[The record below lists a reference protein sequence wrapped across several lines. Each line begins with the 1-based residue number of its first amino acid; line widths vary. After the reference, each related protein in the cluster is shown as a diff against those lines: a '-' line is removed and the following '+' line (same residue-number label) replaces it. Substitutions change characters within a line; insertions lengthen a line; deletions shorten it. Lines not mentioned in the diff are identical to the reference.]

1 MSKNGPPQPLE
12 IWPPEPLT
20 FVGGDRE
27 WQPGLRGD
35 EGRWVTVERWV
46 DGNGESLG
54 DTAVDLYRYQMH
66 VQNEL
71 GDYERAAAL
80 ACDLEAQRE
89 AARRI

>member
-1 MSKNGPPQPLE
+1 VAAGAQGRRGPL
-12 IWPPEPLT
+12 
-20 FVGGDRE
+20 
-27 WQPGLRGD
+27 
-35 EGRWVTVERWV
+35 VTVERWV

-54 DTAVDLYRYQMH
+54 DTAVLDLYRYQMH

-80 ACDLEAQRE
+80 ACDWEAQRE